1 MLSFDKLSP
10 NLQRRV
16 RSGDHMTVKLIF
28 ALIIALTFCAAVGE
42 EETVGKFDIES
53 LAGNWEGK
61 GKVRVPVTGMKIS
74 INGKAAFAYDSL
86 TRKLRTS
93 LEGKRFFFSYT
104 DSGYLTHDTLTDSI
118 TWEIWDSFGKYSFY
132 TGKVENNIINGVKTK
147 EGRLY
152 NVIVDFITN
161 DSLTFKLTTT
171 DEDGDVT
178 KRVAL
183 DMWRKE

>member
-1 MLSFDKLSP
+1 
-10 NLQRRV
+10 
-16 RSGDHMTVKLIF
+16 MTFRLLLAITISVTI
-28 ALIIALTFCAAVGE
+28 CAAAGDRE
-42 EETVGKFDIES
+42 NTDKFDLKS
-53 LAGNWEGK
+53 LSGEWEGE

-74 INGKAAFAYDSL
+74 INGNAVFTYDSL

-104 DSGYLTHDTLTDSI
+104 DSGYLTHDPITDSI

-132 TGKVENNIINGVKTK
+132 TGKVENNVINGVKTK
-147 EGRLY
+147 EGKLY
-152 NVIVDFITN
+152 NVIVNFITD

-171 DEDGDVT
+171 DEDGEVT